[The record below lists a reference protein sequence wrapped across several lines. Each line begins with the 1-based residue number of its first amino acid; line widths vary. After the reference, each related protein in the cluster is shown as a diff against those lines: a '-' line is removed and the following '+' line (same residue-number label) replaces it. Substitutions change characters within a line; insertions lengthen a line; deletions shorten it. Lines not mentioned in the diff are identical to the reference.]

1 VEERSQ
7 LPVTPTELQKL
18 RFDYAWKWFNFHA
31 EQRTK
36 MFNFMLLGMGIFA
49 TALVTAI
56 DKGLALEAATLGT
69 AAVVVA
75 IVFVLI
81 DRRNKQLYSVAMD
94 VLIDAE
100 KTVVFGNGITFR
112 FDDGDATESAKPF
125 GISRRVAIEDGKPPE
140 TLAQLRRGILKG
152 QHRYLMP
159 FVAWGFALLFG
170 LAAMRAWLVYL
181 ERSPYWPVM
190 IGSFVLVAG
199 GAIALVWV
207 DGPMARLLA
216 WLGLLIGLAGVLS
229 AFSFEGLKT
238 PMKAVQQASGHSELQ
253 VIERPGIRAAIAG
266 AHQPRKFA

>member
-1 VEERSQ
+1 MCIVEERSQ
-7 LPVTPTELQKL
+7 LPATPTELQKL

-56 DKGLALEAATLGT
+56 DKKLALEAAMLST

-100 KTVVFGNGITFR
+100 KTVVFGENVTFR
-112 FDDGDATESAKPF
+112 LDDNDASETAKTF
-125 GISRRVAIEDGKPPE
+125 GISRRIAIEDGKPPE
-140 TLAQLRRGILKG
+140 TLEQLRQGVLKG

-159 FVAWGFALLFG
+159 FIAWGFALLFG

-181 ERSPYWPVM
+181 ERSPYWPM
-190 IGSFVLVAG
+190 TIGGLVLIAG
-199 GAIALVWV
+199 CAIALVRAA
-207 DGPMARLLA
+207 GPVGRLLA
-216 WLGLLIGLAGVLS
+216 WLGLPIGLIALLS
-229 AFSFEGLKT
+229 AQAFAELRTPLKVTTDVAFVFETALND
-238 PMKAVQQASGHSELQ
+238 PPAN
-253 VIERPGIRAAIAG
+253 PGDAR
-266 AHQPRKFA
+266 